1 MFKIR
6 QHYAIKA
13 IRSSARTTSSS
24 SYNVFNQPN
33 NNNYYYNVKNFC
45 INNNNNRYMTT
56 NHSNHETFQ
65 SEEEHIQFLESI
77 STLPK
82 GFRVGTSSFHF
93 NPVEL
98 PTMDANMNMTVISLD
113 NPSNN
118 YAGVF
123 TKNAFPGSPI
133 IYGRK
138 LLQSGKAMKGIVINN
153 KISNVR
159 ASSDGVQDATDVAN
173 ACLQSLLHN
182 DDGNSDESTCCVLPS
197 STGYVNFISLNLK

>member
-45 INNNNNRYMTT
+45 INNNNRYMTT

-65 SEEEHIQFLESI
+65 SEEEHLQFLESI

-93 NPVEL
+93 NPVEFYMIHIIPQININSFDL
-98 PTMDANMNMTVISLD
+98 
-113 NPSNN
+113 N
-118 YAGVF
+118 Y
-123 TKNAFPGSPI
+123 
-133 IYGRK
+133 
-138 LLQSGKAMKGIVINN
+138 
-153 KISNVR
+153 
-159 ASSDGVQDATDVAN
+159 
-173 ACLQSLLHN
+173 
-182 DDGNSDESTCCVLPS
+182 
-197 STGYVNFISLNLK
+197 

>member
-1 MFKIR
+1 MFKIQ

-33 NNNYYYNVKNFC
+33 NNN
-45 INNNNNRYMTT
+45 NRYMTT

-65 SEEEHIQFLESI
+65 SEEEHLNFLESI

-113 NPSNN
+113 NPSSNW
-118 YAGVF
+118 AAVF

-138 LLQSGKAMKGIVINN
+138 LLQSGKAMKGIVKINLPSSN
-153 KISNVR
+153 GPMTEYIVNMMIIIIAEISTEIFNENFVSQNFFILIKISNTKTKIKDFNFKV
-159 ASSDGVQDATDVAN
+159 SDM
-173 ACLQSLLHN
+173 
-182 DDGNSDESTCCVLPS
+182 E
-197 STGYVNFISLNLK
+197 